1 MCGLSYR
8 YASSRAHTPR
18 CGAGR
23 AGWAQ
28 WGVVSLAQ
36 FGRWG
41 SGRAAVTAA
50 GAGGRLRRV
59 HRGVYAVGGAVLPR
73 EGRWL
78 AAVLA
83 CGPRAVLSH
92 VSAAVHWNLLNYEP
106 AAPRGHRPRVPQ
118 GRPGDP
124 PAPLSFPRCPGHHQ
138 PPRHPD
144 HHRAPHAAR
153 HRGPSPKHHLE
164 RALAQAE
171 RLQLYD
177 HRAIE
182 SVIERSNGHRG
193 TRRLATAI
201 QDDPQFTRGELEARM
216 RKLVRDHGLP
226 RPSFNVSLDA
236 PDHPGLEVD
245 CYFPTH
251 RLVVETDG
259 WDTHRTRQAF
269 EDDRAKD
276 AALLAAGY
284 RVVRF
289 TWRQL
294 RYDPQTVADRLTA
307 ILALHAP
314 PAPPGTPRAP
324 TRRSSS
330 RARAPGSAPERTSSA

>member
-1 MCGLSYR
+1 MALAELAR
-8 YASSRAHTPR
+8 
-18 CGAGR
+18 
-23 AGWAQ
+23 AQ

-36 FGRWG
+36 LDAVGIG
-41 SGRAAVTAA
+41 PRAAQRRAQA
-50 GAGGRLRRV
+50 GKLRRV

-78 AAVLA
+78 AAVMA
-83 CGPRAVLSH
+83 CGPGAVLSH
-92 VSAAVHWNLLNYEP
+92 VSAAVHWNLLQYEP
-106 AAPRGHRPRVPQ
+106 ARPEVTAPASRKGVPGIRLHRSHSLDAQDTTDHQGIPTTTLARTLLDIAAQVP
-118 GRPGDP
+118 
-124 PAPLSFPRCPGHHQ
+124 S
-138 PPRHPD
+138 
-144 HHRAPHAAR
+144 
-153 HRGPSPKHHLE
+153 HHLE

-276 AALLAAGY
+276 AANLAAGY

-307 ILALHAP
+307 ILGYTSASA
-314 PAPPGTPRAP
+314 ARNSA
-324 TRRSSS
+324 SSD
-330 RARAPGSAPERTSSA
+330 SSIE

>member
-1 MCGLSYR
+1 M
-8 YASSRAHTPR
+8 
-18 CGAGR
+18 
-23 AGWAQ
+23 
-28 WGVVSLAQ
+28 
-36 FGRWG
+36 
-41 SGRAAVTAA
+41 AVDVADPS
-50 GAGGRLRRV
+50 GRLRVV
-59 HRGVYAVGGAVLPR
+59 HRGVYGVGGAVLPR

-78 AAVLA
+78 AAVMA
-83 CGPRAVLSH
+83 CGPGAVLSH

-106 AAPRGHRPRVPQ
+106 PRPEVTAPASRKGVPGIRLHRSHSLDAQDTTNHQGIPTTTVHRTLLDIAAQVPT
-118 GRPGDP
+118 
-124 PAPLSFPRCPGHHQ
+124 
-138 PPRHPD
+138 
-144 HHRAPHAAR
+144 
-153 HRGPSPKHHLE
+153 HHLE

-177 HRAIE
+177 HRAVE
-182 SVIERSNGHRG
+182 SVTERSNGHRG
-193 TRRLATAI
+193 TRRLSTAI

-307 ILALHAP
+307 ILRYR
-314 PAPPGTPRAP
+314 PASASRNSA
-324 TRRSSS
+324 SSD
-330 RARAPGSAPERTSSA
+330 SSIE

>member
-1 MCGLSYR
+1 MLR
-8 YASSRAHTPR
+8 KSSTPLDVALAEL
-18 CGAGR
+18 AGR
-23 AGWAQ
+23 Q

-36 FGRWG
+36 LRALGIG
-41 SGRAAVTAA
+41 SRAVQLRAQN
-50 GAGGRLRRV
+50 GRLRRV
-59 HRGVYAVGGAVLPR
+59 HRGVYAVGGATLPR

-78 AAVLA
+78 AAVMA
-83 CGPRAVLSH
+83 SGPGAVLSH

-106 AAPRGHRPRVPQ
+106 RRPEVTAPTSRKGVPGIRLHRSHSLDAQDATNHQGIPTTSIARTLLDIAAQVPQ
-118 GRPGDP
+118 
-124 PAPLSFPRCPGHHQ
+124 
-138 PPRHPD
+138 
-144 HHRAPHAAR
+144 
-153 HRGPSPKHHLE
+153 HHLE

-177 HRAIE
+177 HKAIE
-182 SVIERSNGHRG
+182 AVIQRANGHRG
-193 TRRLATAI
+193 TKTLSEAI
-201 QDDPQFTRGELEARM
+201 AGDPQFTRGELEARM

-307 ILALHAP
+307 IL
-314 PAPPGTPRAP
+314 R
-324 TRRSSS
+324 
-330 RARAPGSAPERTSSA
+330 